1 MSDTKQESKPIAF
14 AFIGV
19 KTEQFAIIQNDFN
32 NKAPVGGGLQVK
44 FGVNVQENTVAQ
56 FSKFTFEQEGK
67 PIMIIEVSC
76 HFAIEPENFKSINN
90 TELNQV
96 VLPQEFAAHI
106 VTITVGATRGVLH
119 TKVENTIF
127 NQFLI
132 PLVNV
137 TEVVTED
144 VIIKY

>member
-1 MSDTKQESKPIAF
+1 MSEIKQENKAIGF
-14 AFIGV
+14 AFRGI
-19 KTEQFAIIQNDFN
+19 KTEQFAIVENDFD
-32 NKAPVGGGLQVK
+32 NKTPVGGGLQVK
-44 FGVNVQENTVAQ
+44 FGVNVQECTVAQ
-56 FSKFTFEQEGK
+56 FSRFTFEQDGK

-90 TELNQV
+90 PELNQV
-96 VLPQEFAAHI
+96 VLPKEFAAHL
-106 VTITVGATRGVLH
+106 VSITVGATRGVLH

-137 TEVVTED
+137 TEVVRED